1 MLKEEFA
8 FNRKI
13 KILEEIKNLDEY
25 VVLFLDNLE
34 VQIVNKHYIKNK
46 KVDEFSLNIKY
57 IKE

>member
-1 MLKEEFA
+1 MKEQFI

-34 VQIVNKHYIKNK
+34 VKIINKHYIKFERTN
-46 KVDEFSLNIKY
+46 EFSLNIMY
-57 IKE
+57 VKE